1 MSINRN
7 NKDRLFVF
15 LFGRSE
21 NRAWT
26 LDLYNAVNGSHYED
40 PDAIEINTIE
50 DAVYMGMKNDVSFI
64 LYDEINLYAHQ
75 STYNPNMPLRELI
88 YLGKLYEKYIAQNK
102 ARVYG
107 SRIVEVPVPKF
118 VVFYNGTREAEDEVI
133 LELKDAFPAGID
145 PEASDVQVRVRML
158 NINYGRNRELLEACK
173 PLMEYSW
180 FVDRA
185 REYSACEE
193 YTLEQAVDKA
203 VDEMPEEYRIKP
215 VLIAN
220 RAEVKD
226 MWLTEY
232 DEEEVMQ
239 QFRDEGYED
248 GLEDGREEG
257 LTEGREEGHA
267 DGVRAVVEI
276 SKDLGG
282 SSLDAVEKI
291 VANMGIPRNEADRL
305 VSKYW

>member
-1 MSINRN
+1 MNINRN

-15 LFGRSE
+15 LFGKE
-21 NRAWT
+21 KNKAWT
-26 LDLYNAVNGSHYED
+26 LDLYNAVNGSHYEN
-40 PDAIEINTIE
+40 PEEIEINTIE

-64 LYDEINLYAHQ
+64 LYDEVNLYAHQ
-75 STYNPNMPLRELI
+75 SSYNPNMPLRELM
-88 YLGKLYEKYIAQNK
+88 YLGKLYEKHIALDK
-102 ARVYG
+102 ARIYG
-107 SRIVEVPVPKF
+107 SKVVELPVPRF

-145 PEASDVQVRVRML
+145 PEMSDVQVRVRML
-158 NINYGRNRELLEACK
+158 NINYGRNRKLLESCK

-180 FVDRA
+180 FVDHA
-185 REYSACEE
+185 RKYSASKE

-203 VDEMPEEYRIKP
+203 VDEMPDEYQIKS

-239 QFRDEGYED
+239 GFKE
-248 GLEDGREEG
+248 
-257 LTEGREEGHA
+257 EGREEEREDLLRELLE
-267 DGVRAVVEI
+267 DGVI
-276 SKDLGG
+276 TKDKADQIRKKRELK
-282 SSLDAVEKI
+282 SSRHKKCTA
-291 VANMGIPRNEADRL
+291 
-305 VSKYW
+305 